1 MLSSIERGLKM
12 SGVNRRE
19 FVGMAAVAGGLAAVK
34 PAVPTA
40 LGKLAAD
47 FAVDGAP
54 HTPTEYAA
62 LLSRLAS
69 DGIGVDEYSR
79 GGTVEKLEARFASL
93 LGKEAAVFMPSG
105 TLANHLALRTLCGP
119 KRRAIVQ
126 EISHLY
132 NDSGDCAQQLSQL
145 TLMPLGAGKATFTW
159 DEVARVL
166 ERSASARVVMP
177 VGAISIESPVRRL
190 HGETFD
196 FGQMQRVSA
205 EARKQGIGLHLD
217 GARLFVACAY
227 SGRPPAEYAALFDT
241 VYVSLWKCF
250 SAAGGAVLAG
260 PKALLADLYHV
271 RRMFGG
277 ALWGA
282 WPYAAVALHYSEGY
296 LDRLTAAVRVSEDL
310 LKILSSDGR
319 FSIERVSGG
328 TSFFRLTP
336 KTADL
341 PAYRERLKARG
352 ITVPPP
358 EAGGFWLRANETLRG
373 ASAGTI
379 ADGFRSALS

>member
-1 MLSSIERGLKM
+1 
-12 SGVNRRE
+12 VNVSRRE
-19 FVGMAAVAGGLAAVK
+19 FVGLAAAAGGLAAVG
-34 PAVPTA
+34 PAVAAPG
-40 LGKLAAD
+40 GKLAVD

-54 HTPTEYAA
+54 HTPAEYAA
-62 LLSRLAS
+62 LLSRLAA

-79 GGTVEKLEARFASL
+79 GGVVERLEARFASL

-105 TLANHLALRTLCGP
+105 TLANHLAVRTLCGP

-132 NDSGDCAQQLSQL
+132 NDSGDCAEQLSQL
-145 TLMPLGAGKATFTW
+145 TLMPLVPGKATFTW
-159 DEVARVL
+159 DDVARVL
-166 ERSASARVVMP
+166 ERSAGARVVLP

-190 HGETFD
+190 HGQTFD
-196 FGQMQRVSA
+196 FGEMQRISS

-227 SGRPPAEYAALFDT
+227 SGRGPAEYAALFDT

-282 WPYAAVALHYSEGY
+282 WPYAAVALHYCDGY
-296 LDRLTAAVRVSEDL
+296 LDRLGAAVRVSEEL
-310 LKILSSDGR
+310 LRVLSSDAS
-319 FSIERVSGG
+319 FSVERVPGG

-336 KTADL
+336 KTPDL

-358 EAGGFWLRANETLRG
+358 EAGGFWLRTNETLRG
-373 ASAGTI
+373 SSAAAI
-379 ADGFRSALS
+379 AEGFRSALS